1 MQLNGKVKGKL
12 MVPITMTRET
22 AQEELPKQEEVQK
35 HIAGKQ
41 IVKCIYVPG
50 RLLNLVVK

>member
-22 AQEELPKQEEVQK
+22 AQEELPKLEEVQK
-35 HIAGKQ
+35 LIAGKQ

>member
-1 MQLNGKVKGKL
+1 
-12 MVPITMTRET
+12 MTREE
-22 AQEELPKQEEVQK
+22 AQATLPDSDEVK
-35 HIAGKQ
+35 RLIGDKQ